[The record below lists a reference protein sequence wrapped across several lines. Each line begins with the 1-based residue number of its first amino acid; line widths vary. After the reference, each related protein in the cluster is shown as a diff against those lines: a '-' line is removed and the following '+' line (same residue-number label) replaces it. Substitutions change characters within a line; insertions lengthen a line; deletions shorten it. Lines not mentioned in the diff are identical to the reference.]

1 MFNVDTIFLGM
12 NFEDRQKEVEMLA
25 GRTKVMTDYEY
36 IKTVNEKIRNKLYLD
51 DDNRRKLKKVE
62 TFTESVYIKKF
73 ISNFHIRRRR
83 IIHIGRRPIIHC
95 EAED

>member
-36 IKTVNEKIRNKLYLD
+36 IKTVNEKIRN
-51 DDNRRKLKKVE
+51 
-62 TFTESVYIKKF
+62 
-73 ISNFHIRRRR
+73 
-83 IIHIGRRPIIHC
+83 
-95 EAED
+95 